1 MQLQQRL
8 TIKNTEGSFDKFLH
22 LALEKQAFHWKN
34 HRRLKVTL
42 KSPTGQHQELQHYAL
57 NEIFFAER
65 DPSHPVSHALFFD
78 GEDEDNYKKKLSSG
92 LLACTGTGSTAW

>member
-8 TIKNTEGSFDKFLH
+8 TIKNTAGSFDKF
-22 LALEKQAFHWKN
+22 AFGTRKTSVSLEKPSTSKGDIEEPNGTA
-34 HRRLKVTL
+34 
-42 KSPTGQHQELQHYAL
+42 SELQHYAL